1 MGDSD
6 NMLLVLLLL
15 LLRINHNLA
24 ESMKAS
30 VSKGNF
36 RLLLAECSNCETT
49 LFLQ

>member
-6 NMLLVLLLL
+6 NMLLVLL